1 MNDYGRAVLKRFKFL
16 LKHSH
21 CKHYGDVLFPDQVEY
36 MFQQK
41 TVLAISLHSRLG
53 KDSPF
58 CLLDQPEYLTTTIIN
73 LSLNDD
79 PFLVP
84 PEFYSSLPHS
94 FAKLYAADWDDE

>member
-21 CKHYGDVLFPDQVEY
+21 CKHYRDVLFPDQVEY
-36 MFQQK
+36 ILQRK
-41 TVLAISLHSRLG
+41 TVLAMSLHSRLG

-58 CLLDQPEYLTTTIIN
+58 YLLDQYVTTTIIN

-79 PFLVP
+79 PFLAP
-84 PEFYSSLPHS
+84 PENYSSLPHR
-94 FAKLYAADWDDE
+94 FAKLYAADWD